1 MTELQFREIVRE
13 AMKEEYKWVPQPEE
27 LDWCSV
33 KISDTDFAEFPS
45 IKSVS
50 CSFMLPF

>member
-27 LDWCSV
+27 LDYDYTFS
-33 KISDTDFAEFPS
+33 KEFEKKMQQM
-45 IKSVS
+45 IRNNT
-50 CSFMLPF
+50 MHYIRI

>member
-1 MTELQFREIVRE
+1 MNKEIEKETNTQNTKNQAKIGIFLQ
-13 AMKEEYKWVPQPEE
+13 KLWY
-27 LDWCSV
+27 SV

-50 CSFMLPF
+50 CSSMLPF